1 MKKFI
6 GFTMTLAIMLW
17 VSNAFAQTEG
27 GKFYM
32 SGSTNIMAAFGNT
45 TYKLEPKD
53 GDETEYDGPK
63 TTAFNV
69 GPSVGFFLFD
79 GFAAG
84 LFLNYTYMKED
95 QDADEEKGI
104 NQYTTTF
111 NELIF
116 GPFLKFYIGQSNVKP
131 FLVGSVGFGNQKT
144 KYEGDENYMKSDENE
159 YELKL
164 FNWSAGAGVAFFPS
178 ESVSLE
184 FGVAYGSDKYTHETE
199 YGDQHETDTGI
210 GVRFGIGV
218 FLGD

>member
-1 MKKFI
+1 MRKI
-6 GFTMTLAIMLW
+6 LTLITTLAIVLW
-17 VSNAFAQTEG
+17 VSDVFAQTEAG
-27 GKFYM
+27 TFYM
-32 SGSTNIMAAFGNT
+32 SGSTNIMAAFGST
-45 TYKLEPKD
+45 TQKFEPKD

-69 GPSVGFFLFD
+69 GPSVGFFIFD

-84 LFLNYTYMKED
+84 LFLDYTYIKED

-104 NQYTTTF
+104 NQYTNTF

-116 GPFLKFYIGQSNVKP
+116 GPFLKFYIGQNNVKP

-144 KYEGDENYMKSDENE
+144 KYEGDVDYMKSDEDE

-164 FNWSAGAGVAFFPS
+164 FNWSAGAGVAFFPA

-184 FGVAYGSDKYTHETE
+184 FGVAYGSDKYTHESD
-199 YGDQHETDTGI
+199 YGDHHEIDTGI
-210 GVRFGIGV
+210 GVRFGISV
-218 FLGD
+218 FLGN